1 MAIITCSL
9 QRIDEITSLPV
20 RDPYRE
26 IYLQRTAW
34 WGLCEEHFINPENK
48 AMNKIQQD
56 NDWNVFED
64 TINNKVRKF
73 IENLRGNYHSNTW
86 MFYGNDGERFP
97 SYDVINWKA
106 ISSVKYKSTDS
117 HKITQAGVI
126 FYPPDVNNQ
135 TTRIAGFITADDTHQ
150 YKNLLFQRR
159 QRKEMERFRY
169 AVPFLTRRV

>member
-1 MAIITCSL
+1 
-9 QRIDEITSLPV
+9 
-20 RDPYRE
+20 
-26 IYLQRTAW
+26 
-34 WGLCEEHFINPENK
+34 
-48 AMNKIQQD
+48 MNKIQQD